1 MQVNRTISLNV
12 KVVEEFE
19 REVDSGDRSRIIEA
33 MMIRFL
39 MEYSKEDITPPRM
52 VGKTPIAKK
61 EIT

>member
-1 MQVNRTISLNV
+1 MQIPKTLSLNI

-39 MEYSKEDITPPRM
+39 MEYSKEDVTPPRSR
-52 VGKTPIAKK
+52 GQTPIAKK
-61 EIT
+61 EIK